1 MKKRINESMYVN
13 EVTHDEL
20 KSVIKNLKESSPG
33 WDEISARVI
42 KSTFDSFKEPLMHVI
57 NLSLLTGVFPSELKV
72 AKVIPLFK
80 AGDPL
85 LFSNYRPVSVLPLF
99 SKILERLMY
108 NRLLSFINQHK
119 ILYAFQF
126 GFRIGHS
133 PHLALLYLIDKVSN
147 ALENGEFVLG
157 LFLDFS
163 KAFDTVN
170 HSILFEKLE
179 YYGIR
184 GIPLEWFRSYLDSR
198 EQYVEYNGTKSDK
211 NIISCGVPQGS
222 ILGPLLFLLYI
233 NDLAFV
239 SDKLFALLFA
249 DDSNMFISGKNIND
263 LIDTMNIEM
272 VRMIEW
278 LQVNKLSLNLKK
290 THFIVFHRK
299 KGKMILEKDLI
310 VDKVKISMTDKT
322 KFLGVIIDEYLSFEH
337 HVKHVKSKV
346 ARGLGI
352 LYKSKRL
359 LNSKSL
365 LQLYNS
371 FIYPYINY
379 CICVWGNTYMSYLSP
394 LVKLQKKAVRVISG
408 AGRLDHTDALFKE
421 LRILRIK
428 EVYAYSL
435 QLILYKFH
443 HGLLPGVFSDF
454 FMENNTVHNYYT
466 RQADQMHVP
475 LFRSKQASLSIR
487 KMGVRSH
494 NHFRSLLDIES
505 LELCYKYN
513 LKTYIL
519 QNGTSFLSN

>member
-1 MKKRINESMYVN
+1 MGLIHFFVNIGPTLAKKIPKVDKLPSSFMKTRINDSMYVN

-20 KSVIKNLKESSPG
+20 KSIIKNLKESSPG

-42 KSTFDSFKEPLMHVI
+42 KSTFDNFKEPLLHVL

-133 PHLALLYLIDKVSN
+133 PNLALLYLIDKVSN

-198 EQYVEYNGTKSDK
+198 EQYVEYGGTKSDK
-211 NIISCGVPQGS
+211 DIISCGVPQGS

-239 SDKLFALLFA
+239 SDKLFSLLFA

-272 VRMIEW
+272 IKIIEW
-278 LQVNKLSLNLKK
+278 LHANKLSLNLKK
-290 THFIVFHRK
+290 KRISLYFIAREEKYCWRK
-299 KGKMILEKDLI
+299 I
-310 VDKVKISMTDKT
+310 
-322 KFLGVIIDEYLSFEH
+322 
-337 HVKHVKSKV
+337 
-346 ARGLGI
+346 
-352 LYKSKRL
+352 
-359 LNSKSL
+359 
-365 LQLYNS
+365 
-371 FIYPYINY
+371 
-379 CICVWGNTYMSYLSP
+379 
-394 LVKLQKKAVRVISG
+394 
-408 AGRLDHTDALFKE
+408 
-421 LRILRIK
+421 
-428 EVYAYSL
+428 
-435 QLILYKFH
+435 
-443 HGLLPGVFSDF
+443 
-454 FMENNTVHNYYT
+454 
-466 RQADQMHVP
+466 
-475 LFRSKQASLSIR
+475 
-487 KMGVRSH
+487 
-494 NHFRSLLDIES
+494 
-505 LELCYKYN
+505 
-513 LKTYIL
+513 
-519 QNGTSFLSN
+519 